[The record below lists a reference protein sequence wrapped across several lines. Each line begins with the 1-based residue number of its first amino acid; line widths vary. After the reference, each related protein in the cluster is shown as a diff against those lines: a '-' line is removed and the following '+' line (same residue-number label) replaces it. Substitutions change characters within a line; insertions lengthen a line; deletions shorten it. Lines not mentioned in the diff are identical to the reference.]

1 MFNNYII
8 EELILCQTYDTNA
21 FFSMGVVLPL
31 ISLGHVEFVV
41 AYVDLAL
48 VKYALPPN
56 GCVPPHIPPDPNGCV
71 PLLIPLDLVIPI
83 NNEVE
88 HPIYETQDPTIIDA
102 KIC

>member
-1 MFNNYII
+1 
-8 EELILCQTYDTNA
+8 
-21 FFSMGVVLPL
+21 MGVVLPL

-48 VKYALPPN
+48 VKYALPPNGCVPPHIPPDPN

>member
-1 MFNNYII
+1 
-8 EELILCQTYDTNA
+8 
-21 FFSMGVVLPL
+21 MGVVLPL